1 MNKPQELAIVKK
13 LTQIDDEHRIV
24 LNEIGWTSRVY
35 IVDNGKFVFKF
46 PRGKKYKEEC
56 EHEFSILK
64 LISEYEFNVNLPVIK
79 WLGEDT
85 SYAGF
90 HGVQGKSITA
100 KSVDKLSER
109 QKRDVGTQIG
119 LFLKKLHTID
129 YKGDSPTDESSE
141 IESFQKSFFKKKR
154 TLKKHFN
161 ESELDAI
168 EELVTSLPLKSA
180 NLGTEYVFC
189 HCDLGYNNI
198 LLTDDCKVG
207 IIDFG
212 DAGIFEK
219 SYDFTGLEDDTML
232 DATIVAYGGDE
243 VLREKVA
250 IRRQLLP
257 LMEMLFLIDRKD
269 EEGIV
274 QCAGRMRNNI
284 AVLRTFAPCS
294 KNTP

>member
-1 MNKPQELAIVKK
+1 MNKNKELAIVKK
-13 LTQIDDEHRIV
+13 LTQIDDEQRIV

-35 IVDNGKFVFKF
+35 IVDDGKFVFKF
-46 PRGKKYKEEC
+46 PRGKKWKEEC

-90 HGVQGKSITA
+90 HGVLGKSMTA
-100 KSVDKLSER
+100 ESVDKLSET
-109 QKRDVGTQIG
+109 QKREVGTQIG

-129 YKGDSPTDESSE
+129 YNGESPTNESSE
-141 IESFQKSFFKKKR
+141 FEWLQKSFFKRRR

-161 ESELDAI
+161 ENELDAI
-168 EELVTSLPLKSA
+168 EELVTSLSQKSA

-189 HCDLGYNNI
+189 HCDLGYNNM
-198 LLTDDCKVG
+198 LLTDDLKVG

-232 DATIVAYGGDE
+232 DAAIVAYGGDE
-243 VLREKVA
+243 VLRERVA

-257 LMEMLFLIDRKD
+257 IMEMLFLIDRKD

-274 QCAGRMRNNI
+274 QCVGRMRNN
-284 AVLRTFAPCS
+284 L
-294 KNTP
+294 K